1 MNLDVLILQKNS
13 DMDPCLNLV
22 ANSDSLVKQYN
33 YTSKHSQLWSKKL
46 DLIINFNF

>member
-13 DMDPCLNLV
+13 NMDPCLNLMT
-22 ANSDSLVKQYN
+22 NSNSV
-33 YTSKHSQLWSKKL
+33 TSNITIHPKVLNFAKKKL